1 VYRLVTATV
10 AVLLTASLQFAQ
22 DRAPISQPPT
32 TEPQGPVTSSQNLTI
47 TIPAG
52 MRIPLSLIS
61 AIRTKSIRRGDLVH
75 LETRYP
81 VIVETEIAIPAATYV
96 EGVVDK
102 VTKTGSGSPT
112 AGLQMHFTRLRF
124 TNGYEVRL
132 DGAVLQAEFS
142 GPADIA
148 PDPVESVQPAAF
160 VTSAYVADSDPRS
173 FGLVGFQAHAK
184 PPKRRYSIR
193 AFH

>member
-1 VYRLVTATV
+1 MHRLVTATV
-10 AVLLTASLQFAQ
+10 AVLFTATLQWAQ
-22 DRAPISQPPT
+22 DRVPISQQPT
-32 TEPQGPVTSSQNLTI
+32 NETQEPVTSSQNLTI

-52 MRIPLSLIS
+52 TRIPLSLLS
-61 AIRTKSIRRGDLVH
+61 AIHTKSTRRGDLVH

-81 VIVETEIAIPAATYV
+81 VLVGTEIAIPVATYV

-132 DGAVLQAEFS
+132 DGAILQAEFS

-148 PDPVESVQPAAF
+148 TDPVKSVQPAAF
-160 VTSAYVADSDPRS
+160 VTSA
-173 FGLVGFQAHAK
+173 
-184 PPKRRYSIR
+184 
-193 AFH
+193 

>member
-1 VYRLVTATV
+1 VHRLVTSTV
-10 AVLLTASLQFAQ
+10 AVLLTATLQWAQ
-22 DRAPISQPPT
+22 DRPPVSQPPT
-32 TEPQGPVTSSQNLTI
+32 TEPQGPVSSNPNLTI

-52 MRIPLSLIS
+52 TRIPLSLIS

-112 AGLQMHFTRLRF
+112 ADCRCT
-124 TNGYEVRL
+124 
-132 DGAVLQAEFS
+132 S
-142 GPADIA
+142 
-148 PDPVESVQPAAF
+148 PD
-160 VTSAYVADSDPRS
+160 
-173 FGLVGFQAHAK
+173 
-184 PPKRRYSIR
+184 
-193 AFH
+193 